1 MLLSLTNII
10 KYKGFL
16 GMARIAVYLLT
27 SVILL
32 TSNISFAEDIKG
44 LYAKVDAGA
53 SIPKGSNASFK
64 TNPVYSIGIGYHFN
78 DMFRTDLNLQYRPI
92 TITKSLEARKATNYA
107 AVLNGYLNLSDSQ
120 DDVIP
125 YLTVGIGYGKN
136 KLSSFNSS
144 STNGATIVQSRK
156 TGDDVMPGFSSSTN
170 GATTATI
177 VQSGK
182 TANNVM
188 LNAGAGITIAIINNL
203 RVDIGYR
210 YYNLGKLKG
219 QTTLSATGEDTVT
232 RPYKMK
238 SLTAN
243 EITDGLTYK
252 F

>member
-1 MLLSLTNII
+1 
-10 KYKGFL
+10 
-16 GMARIAVYLLT
+16 MARIAVYLLT

-32 TSNISFAEDIKG
+32 TSNISFAENIKG

-144 STNGATIVQSRK
+144 SS
-156 TGDDVMPGFSSSTN
+156 N

-182 TANNVM
+182 TANGVM

-210 YYNLGKLKG
+210 YYSLGKLKG
-219 QTTLSATGEDTVT
+219 QMTLSATGEDTVT

-243 EITDGLTYK
+243 EITAGLTYK

>member
-10 KYKGFL
+10 KYTGFL

-144 STNGATIVQSRK
+144 STNGAT
-156 TGDDVMPGFSSSTN
+156 
-170 GATTATI
+170 TATI

-243 EITDGLTYK
+243 EITAGLTYK